1 MQPSQNLRKRR
12 PSKYPLVEDG
22 TPPCDYFSIRHAAE
36 KFDVSTDF
44 IRDHIEKGTIRTVVL
59 KSASGNGTRQ
69 PVRIPVEELE
79 ALIAEHRAGLDDLV
93 HEAFTK

>member
-1 MQPSQNLRKRR
+1 MQTSRNHRR
-12 PSKYPLVEDG
+12 RRSSKYPFVEDG
-22 TPPCDYFSIRHAAE
+22 IPPCDYLSIKHAAE
-36 KFDVSTDF
+36 RFDVSPDF
-44 IRDHIEKGTIRTVVL
+44 IRDHIEKGTISTVVL

-79 ALIAEHRAGLDDLV
+79 ALIAEHRAALDDLL